1 MSSTNDGTD
10 TKKSSSV
17 LALDTENN
25 TYNKGSWSDSR
36 FKAVCWSFASS
47 TESGVFKSDEEG
59 LGQLRERVAGS
70 RLLVGFNWKYD
81 VNVFRKLGVDLC
93 GFQCWDCQIG
103 EFIISNQRERYPSLE
118 GSLTRYGLGHK
129 LDVVKTEY
137 WEKGIQTEVVPW
149 DVLSEYA
156 EQDAVMTLK
165 LYEKQQEVM
174 TPAQKRLCR
183 MMCMD
188 LLVLADIEWNGI
200 KFDEELCA
208 QRAETIKKEIQG
220 ITGELSSIYPNITIN
235 FNSGDQLSAFLY
247 GGTIVEEV
255 KEHVGFFKT
264 GNKVGQP
271 RYRNHEVSHE
281 LPRLVTPVRGSELAK
296 PGYWSTNNDTLLKLR
311 GSRKTKAIIDLI
323 QRQVRMYT
331 LLSKSYEGLL
341 KSNRDGMW
349 EQGMLH
355 GQFNQCVAQTG
366 RLSSSNPNLQNI
378 DSEAA
383 DLFVSRYN
391 D

>member
-1 MSSTNDGTD
+1 MNI
-10 TKKSSSV
+10 

-36 FKAVCWSFASS
+36 FRAVCWSSASS
-47 TESGVFKSDEEG
+47 S
-59 LGQLRERVAGS
+59 GS
-70 RLLVGFNWKYD
+70 RVHPSDADGLARLSEHIVGATLLVGFNWKYD
-81 VNVFRKLGVDLC
+81 VNVFRKLGVDLY
-93 GFQCWDCQIG
+93 GYQCWDCQIG
-103 EFIISNQRERYPSLE
+103 EFILSNQRERYPSLE
-118 GSLTRYGLGHK
+118 DSLIRHNLGHK

-137 WEKGIQTEVVPW
+137 WERGIQTDAVPW

-174 TPAQKRLCR
+174 TLAQKRLCR

-220 ITGELSSIYPNITIN
+220 ITGELSSIYPNVPIN

-271 RYRNHEVSHE
+271 RYRNHEAFHE

-296 PGYWSTNNDTLLKLR
+296 PGFWATNADTLLKLR
-311 GSRKTKAIIDLI
+311 GSKKTKNIIELI
-323 QRQVRMYT
+323 QRQVRLNT
-331 LLSKSYEGLL
+331 LLSKSYEGIL
-341 KSNRDGMW
+341 KSNREGYW

-383 DLFVSRYN
+383 DLFVSRY